1 MTHMKNNDETD
12 EYILSEAEIAD
23 ASSKSLEQ
31 VIDEGICDVI
41 DIGTNLGLTD
51 ETIDEIL
58 QGVLTRRCRSRFKI
72 L

>member
-1 MTHMKNNDETD
+1 MTHMKNDNGTD
-12 EYILSEAEIAD
+12 DYFLTEAEIAD
-23 ASSKSLEQ
+23 AQSKSLEQ

-41 DIGTNLGLTD
+41 DIGLYEGLTD

-58 QGVLTRRCRSRFKI
+58 QDLLTRRSRSRFKI